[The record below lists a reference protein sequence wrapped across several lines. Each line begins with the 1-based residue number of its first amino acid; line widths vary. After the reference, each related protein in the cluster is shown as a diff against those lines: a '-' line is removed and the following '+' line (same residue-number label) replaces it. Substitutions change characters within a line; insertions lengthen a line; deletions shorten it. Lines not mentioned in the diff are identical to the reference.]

1 MRKHALTRRITST
14 RSKWGG
20 SSSRL
25 VSPLDEEDA
34 FTEEQRHR
42 LVQPLAGQ
50 RDKMHPQEQELGA
63 QVDRTRFGE
72 DVRILRR
79 TEEVAKAGADKEP
92 DGGLGLHRRR
102 RTRWEGE
109 KCRTIYMKRLSMQD
123 DITEVKKSRE

>member
-1 MRKHALTRRITST
+1 MALQVA
-14 RSKWGG
+14 
-20 SSSRL
+20 L
-25 VSPLDEEDA
+25 VSPLDEEEA

-50 RDKMHPQEQELGA
+50 RDKLQGQELGA
-63 QVDRTRFGE
+63 QVDHTRFDE

-79 TEEVAKAGADKEP
+79 TEEVAKAGADEEP

-102 RTRWEGE
+102 RTRWEGG